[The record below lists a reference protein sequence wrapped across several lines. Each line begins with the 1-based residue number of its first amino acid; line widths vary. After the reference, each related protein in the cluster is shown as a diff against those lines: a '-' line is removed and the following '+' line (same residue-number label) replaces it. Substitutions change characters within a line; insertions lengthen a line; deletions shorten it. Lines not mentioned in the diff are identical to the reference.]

1 MRSSTARKS
10 GLALAAGSVVAAVGI
25 PLAIAAPTAVPP
37 SDAQGYL
44 DSTARCAAPDTA
56 VVFGTTATSRV
67 AICKTAD
74 GAFQYRGVRV
84 SDGARL
90 IVAATETSGDSFI
103 ARNAGTTYTVTP
115 TALSV
120 TINGDTLRTESWTDY
135 HGSESPATSTAT
147 PDSSSGTDTS
157 ATSAAST
164 PSASPS
170 TSATATSAAPT
181 TGAAAT
187 SAPRTSATPST
198 TVPPPP
204 PLQAEVGGGT
214 SADG

>member
-37 SDAQGYL
+37 SDARGYL

-56 VVFGTTATSRV
+56 VVFGATATSRV
-67 AICKTAD
+67 AICETAD

-103 ARNAGTTYTVTP
+103 ARNAGTVYTVTP
-115 TALSV
+115 AALSV
-120 TINGDTLRTESWTDY
+120 TINGDTFRTEAWTDY
-135 HGSESPATSTAT
+135 HGSESPETSTAT
-147 PDSSSGTDTS
+147 PDSSSGADTPTTPTTPT
-157 ATSAAST
+157 TSAAST
-164 PSASPS
+164 PSAAPS
-170 TSATATSAAPT
+170 TGAT
-181 TGAAAT
+181 AT
-187 SAPRTSATPST
+187 SAPRTSATPSA

-204 PLQAEVGGGT
+204 PLEAEVGGGT
-214 SADG
+214 AADG